1 MSIPENF
8 YIRDIRDTKDFQ
20 VETFSG
26 YKRSDVMDALLD
38 SMMNG
43 KLENALNWGCELVL
57 SMRINELFDKILEFM
72 IKFIGIHNPNMFLIY
87 EKRYSHLKTSKISP
101 KDAIND
107 QSVRNAVAEIISIAC
122 LSIKSKFEGLPKVL
136 LSDLKD
142 KQIIKKLKSNDKT
155 ILAKYSQKD
164 DPVIVKIVV
173 NELFHRLRSKNTQE
187 TLYFFNWLLT
197 YEKKA
202 KEHFECVPRK
212 ITGITKKNQ
221 TDFLWFIWQI
231 LKGEMPNEKMV
242 SSLFIVAV
250 RGYKRTKNILI
261 LFFLLKYLSGDNYNM
276 PYDPLIKRHVV
287 IQAVSKINFLYF
299 DKQEFALEK
308 KKGTVN
314 FSEKKKKKVK
324 EDEKTEKENM
334 WEALDNIFLNKY

>member
-1 MSIPENF
+1 
-8 YIRDIRDTKDFQ
+8 
-20 VETFSG
+20 
-26 YKRSDVMDALLD
+26 
-38 SMMNG
+38 
-43 KLENALNWGCELVL
+43 
-57 SMRINELFDKILEFM
+57 
-72 IKFIGIHNPNMFLIY
+72 
-87 EKRYSHLKTSKISP
+87 
-101 KDAIND
+101 
-107 QSVRNAVAEIISIAC
+107 
-122 LSIKSKFEGLPKVL
+122 
-136 LSDLKD
+136 
-142 KQIIKKLKSNDKT
+142 
-155 ILAKYSQKD
+155 
-164 DPVIVKIVV
+164 
-173 NELFHRLRSKNTQE
+173 
-187 TLYFFNWLLT
+187 
-197 YEKKA
+197 
-202 KEHFECVPRK
+202 VPRK

-276 PYDPLIKRHVV
+276 PYDPLIKRDVV

-299 DKQEFALEK
+299 NKQEFALEK